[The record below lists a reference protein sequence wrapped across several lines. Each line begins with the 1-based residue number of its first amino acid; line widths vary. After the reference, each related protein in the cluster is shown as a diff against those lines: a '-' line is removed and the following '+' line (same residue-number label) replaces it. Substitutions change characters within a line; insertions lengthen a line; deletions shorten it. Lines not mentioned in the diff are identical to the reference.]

1 MTDTTKKLHETL
13 DLLGMRAQ
21 ATAAGMIQMAVELA
35 RAGVIDD
42 AALSRI
48 KDAVYG
54 EISLRRP
61 ASVSREEYDRTM
73 RRRLDALFSGE
84 ETIGTTPPA
93 DVAAV
98 IDRDQP

>member
-1 MTDTTKKLHETL
+1 
-13 DLLGMRAQ
+13 
-21 ATAAGMIQMAVELA
+21 
-35 RAGVIDD
+35 
-42 AALSRI
+42 
-48 KDAVYG
+48 
-54 EISLRRP
+54 
-61 ASVSREEYDRTM
+61 M